1 MASARREL
9 LRDQL
14 VSLFGAISVDNGY
27 RTDPFP
33 VQKTMLHQD
42 QIVNH
47 PTICVGLGPEY
58 LDFGQGDMPRA
69 NLLTSYIQVEV
80 RGYYADEMEG
90 VDEDIWAAE
99 TAGEPLL
106 HDLKQCWAALLT
118 TNIVT
123 SPDAWIVSNVKNPE
137 FIGPVPLA
145 KNRGMVSIRFVVK
158 FLRQSSTFS

>member
-1 MASARREL
+1 MAASRREL

-14 VSLFGAISVDNGY
+14 VSLFGAISVKNGY

-33 VQKTMLHQD
+33 VLKTMLHQD

-47 PTICVGLGPEY
+47 PTICIGMGPEE
-58 LDFGQGDMPRA
+58 LRFPEGDMPRA
-69 NLLTSYIQVEV
+69 NLLTSYINVEV

-90 VDEDIWAAE
+90 MDEDIWAAE

-106 HDLKQCWAALLT
+106 HDMKVCWAGLLT
-118 TNIVT
+118 TNIT
-123 SPDAWIVSNVKNPE
+123 SSTEGWIVSNVKNPE
-137 FIGPVPLA
+137 FVGPVALA
-145 KNRGMVSIRFVVK
+145 KNRGMVSLRFVVK